1 MNRRVVVTGIG
12 MVSPLGNSAPETWDG
27 IKQGRSG
34 IGPLTRCTLEGFP
47 PEVAIA
53 GEVKGFSPDSVLD
66 RKDARR
72 MDTFIHYALA
82 AADEALRDAGLGG
95 LQTVPDPEGTG
106 VIVGSG
112 IGGLNM
118 IMDQAAVLS
127 SKGAGRISPFLVP
140 GSIINLAAG
149 QIAMRTGATGP
160 NFAPVSACSSSNH
173 ALGEA
178 FHTIQRGDAR
188 MVIAGGT
195 EACLTPMSFAG
206 YHAARALATEYDRP
220 ETASRPFDRRRS
232 GFVHS
237 EGAAILILEELK
249 AAQERGAPILAE
261 IVGFGMSADA
271 HHITAP
277 PEDGAGAVR
286 AMQRALRSAD
296 LAPGDVDYI
305 NAHGTSTPAGDAAE
319 TRAIRTVFGK
329 HADRVPVSSTKSM
342 LGHALGASAAIEA
355 ALCVLAIRD
364 GTIPPTVNLEEPDP
378 ACDLDY
384 VPGSAREADL
394 NVVVS
399 NAFGFGGANTSLIF
413 RRWQEE
419 GET

>member
-1 MNRRVVVTGIG
+1 MARRVVVTGIG
-12 MVSPLGNSAPETWDG
+12 IVSPLGNSAPETWDG
-27 IKQGRSG
+27 ITQGRSG
-34 IGPLTRCTLEGFP
+34 IGPLTRCMLEGFP

-53 GEVKGFSPDSVLD
+53 GEVKDFSPDGVLD
-66 RKDARR
+66 KKDARR

-82 AADEALRDAGLGG
+82 AADEALRDAGLDG
-95 LQTVPDPEGTG
+95 LQTVPDPEETG

-118 IMDQAAVLS
+118 IMDNAAILS
-127 SKGAGRISPFLVP
+127 SKGVGRISPFLVP

-206 YHAARALATEYDRP
+206 YHAARALATEYDCP
-220 ETASRPFDRRRS
+220 ESASRPFDRTRN

-237 EGAAILILEELK
+237 EGAAILILEEVQ
-249 AAQERGAPILAE
+249 AAQERGAPVLAE

-271 HHITAP
+271 HHVTAP

-286 AMQRALRSAD
+286 AMRRALKNAG
-296 LAPGDVDYI
+296 LALGDVDYI
-305 NAHGTSTPAGDAAE
+305 NAHGTSTPMGDAAE
-319 TRAIRTVFGK
+319 TRAIRTVFGE

-364 GTIPPTVNLEEPDP
+364 RTIPPTINLQEPDP